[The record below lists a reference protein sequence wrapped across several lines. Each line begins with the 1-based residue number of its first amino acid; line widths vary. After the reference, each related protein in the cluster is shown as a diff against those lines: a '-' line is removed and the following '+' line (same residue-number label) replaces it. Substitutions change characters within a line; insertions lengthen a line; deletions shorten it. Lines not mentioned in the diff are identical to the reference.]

1 MNNFIIHIY
10 KILLF
15 KLWQHFE
22 RQEICFDQ
30 PKFYPQKPTMFKRVF
45 KNLLRLIIHIPTYYV

>member
-1 MNNFIIHIY
+1 MIILLIHTY

-15 KLWQHFE
+15 KLWLHFE

-30 PKFYPQKPTMFKRVF
+30 PKFNPQKPTMFND
-45 KNLLRLIIHIPTYYV
+45 KNLLCLRG